1 MAKGQSRQIPI
12 PWVKHLPRGESQD
25 DFGQLLRNSTLVL
38 GRMRVLI
45 EELEHKIERT
55 ERSFKAYE
63 DPNWGVRQ
71 AHKNGYVH
79 ALDQVKE
86 LLSFIPTNYKKD

>member
-1 MAKGQSRQIPI
+1 MAREQSRQILI
-12 PWVKHLPRGESQD
+12 PWVKHLPKGESQE
-25 DFGQLLRNSTLVL
+25 DFTKLLRNSTLVL
-38 GRMRVLI
+38 GRLRILL

-63 DPNWGVRQ
+63 DPNWDVRQ
-71 AHKNGYVH
+71 AHKNGYMH

-86 LLSFIPTNYKKD
+86 LLSFIPTNYNKD